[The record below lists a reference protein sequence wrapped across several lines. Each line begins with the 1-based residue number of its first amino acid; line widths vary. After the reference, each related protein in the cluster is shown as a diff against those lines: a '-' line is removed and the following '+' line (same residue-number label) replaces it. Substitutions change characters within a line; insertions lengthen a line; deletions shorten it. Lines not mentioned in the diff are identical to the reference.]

1 MLGKQKFRKTKIYLF
16 TLKSNNIYKTPP
28 MKSNPTNSTVTNW
41 IKNINLEYCFVAGR
55 DIDIKSNDPSEGY
68 HTLRA
73 FVIPVKAS
81 S

>member
-1 MLGKQKFRKTKIYLF
+1 
-16 TLKSNNIYKTPP
+16 